1 MDASK
6 KTRPNM
12 VITVDGPSGS
22 GKSSISKKAAQDLGF
37 NFLDTGAMY
46 RSITWFCLQE
56 KHVEEDEILQKLER
70 DIFQLK
76 ISTNPEEESVIVN
89 DVDVTRIIREDIIT
103 SQVSKFSALAGVR
116 KFLVRLQR
124 ELVARSNT
132 GIVVEGRDIGSVVL
146 PDAPCKIFIT
156 ATDAVRAQRRALQT
170 NTDSNEVLVSQRNRD
185 KLDSTRTVSP
195 LVVPKGAII
204 LDNTNLD
211 FDQSVA
217 QFLEIVKAARDE

>member
-1 MDASK
+1 
-6 KTRPNM
+6 M

-56 KHVEEDEILQKLER
+56 KLVEEDEILQKLER

-170 NTDSNEVLVSQRNRD
+170 NTDSNEVLVSQRNR
-185 KLDSTRTVSP
+185 
-195 LVVPKGAII
+195 
-204 LDNTNLD
+204 
-211 FDQSVA
+211 
-217 QFLEIVKAARDE
+217 

>member
-22 GKSSISKKAAQDLGF
+22 GKSSISKKAAQDLGY

-56 KHVEEDEILQKLER
+56 NLVAEDEIIQKLER

-76 ISTNPEEESVIVN
+76 ITINPDEESVIVN
-89 DVDVTRIIREDIIT
+89 DVDVTKIIREDVIT
-103 SQVSKFSALAGVR
+103 SQVSKFSAFAGVR
-116 KFLVRLQR
+116 KYLVRLQR
-124 ELVARSNT
+124 ELVSRSNT

-156 ATDAVRAQRRALQT
+156 ATDAIRAQRRARQT
-170 NTDSNEVLVSQRNRD
+170 NTDSYEVLVSQRNRD

-217 QFLEIVKAARDE
+217 QFLEIVKAAKDE

>member
-1 MDASK
+1 
-6 KTRPNM
+6 M

-56 KHVEEDEILQKLER
+56 KLVEEDEILQKLER

-103 SQVSKFSALAGVR
+103 SQVSKISALAGVR
-116 KFLVRLQR
+116 KLLVRLQR

-156 ATDAVRAQRRALQT
+156 ATDAIRAQRRALQT

-211 FDQSVA
+211 FDESVA
-217 QFLEIVKAARDE
+217 QFLEIVKAATDE